1 MNREVK
7 KKDIVCARSERNRI
21 FTYRGESE
29 RKDTLGKA
37 VIAELGG
44 PGGSGSRTCLRPWPR
59 RPPARRPLPRQ
70 HPAPAVDSTAV
81 VAVAA
86 VAVDGA
92 GGGYCSAGGRG
103 PRQSATTRQ
112 CQLIS

>member
-1 MNREVK
+1 M
-7 KKDIVCARSERNRI
+7 
-21 FTYRGESE
+21 
-29 RKDTLGKA
+29 A
-37 VIAELGG
+37 VIAALGG

-70 HPAPAVDSTAV
+70 HPAPAVDSTVV

-86 VAVDGA
+86 VAADA
-92 GGGYCSAGGRG
+92 DGGYCSAGGRG